1 MKASPTP
8 GPPGPRAPWLGLRLP
23 VEILISPKRAFA
35 DILVRPEWITAYG
48 VLLVG
53 ALLYFAMTGPA
64 YIHLHCSPTTD
75 GAPVAKTPADVKAE
89 LNQFVTASAVNVAIL
104 FLVEIG
110 LTAMVLT
117 SVSRFKGATTS
128 YGAFASL
135 AANCLVPSAIGNFLS
150 GAAAA
155 LRPAASYTDCK
166 ALVTALPDNLAI
178 FANPAHT
185 NEVLFLAGPD
195 VFTIWSS
202 ILLAYGFAALAPVKF
217 ATALAVSFALA
228 FAFSIVLG

>member
-1 MKASPTP
+1 
-8 GPPGPRAPWLGLRLP
+8 LRLP

-35 DILVRPEWITAYG
+35 DIVVRPEWVTAYG

-53 ALLYFAMTGPA
+53 ALLQFALIGPGA
-64 YIHLHCSPTTD
+64 LHLHCVPMPD
-75 GAPVAKTPADVKAE
+75 GTPVPKTPDAFRTE
-89 LNQFVTASAVNVAIL
+89 LNQYVTDGAVNVAI
-104 FLVEIG
+104 FSLVEIG

-135 AANCLVPSAIGNFLS
+135 AANCLVPSAIGNVLS

-155 LRPAASYTDCK
+155 LRPATSFTDCK

-185 NEVLFLAGPD
+185 SEVLFLAGPD
-195 VFTIWSS
+195 VFTIWSA

-217 ATALAVSFALA
+217 VTALAVSFALA